1 MSYLKKCVDIKQR
14 GLRIV
19 KDKYSIINLDKSSK
33 INLFGNLKLNVALPK
48 GSHAET
54 LLTLCENSVLNVRG
68 SFSAYYNTEIYLFKN
83 AELDL
88 GWSYINAGAQIRCME
103 RIKIGNKCAIGRNV
117 MIMDFDAHKIIYRDG
132 NSNKITEP
140 VIIEDNVW
148 IGAGATI
155 LKGVT
160 IGKGAVV
167 GAGAVVTRDVP
178 QNTIVAGSPATIIKR
193 DVIWE

>member
-1 MSYLKKCVDIKQR
+1 M
-14 GLRIV
+14 
-19 KDKYSIINLDKSSK
+19 
-33 INLFGNLKLNVALPK
+33 
-48 GSHAET
+48 
-54 LLTLCENSVLNVRG
+54 
-68 SFSAYYNTEIYLFKN
+68 
-83 AELDL
+83 